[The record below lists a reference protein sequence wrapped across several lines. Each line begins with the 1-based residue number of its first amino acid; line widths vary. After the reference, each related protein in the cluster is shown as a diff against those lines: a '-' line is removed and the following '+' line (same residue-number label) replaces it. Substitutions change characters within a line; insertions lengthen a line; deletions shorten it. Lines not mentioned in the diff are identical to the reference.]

1 MGQRIADIFFRFFG
15 PHFQCVFWR
24 KPILR
29 FRKLHTRASFAQVR
43 PTYMCDTPLDSS
55 QRDEKNEYNID
66 ILQMI
71 NKIFKFLFFAKKLL
85 KMACLAENV
94 SS

>member
-1 MGQRIADIFFRFFG
+1 M
-15 PHFQCVFWR
+15 
-24 KPILR
+24 
-29 FRKLHTRASFAQVR
+29 R

-55 QRDEKNEYNID
+55 QRDEKNEYNIV